1 MEAVDPERYV
11 GYCRRHDRI
20 VRPERYCLVR
30 RYVYCMTE
38 QKSPTGDDTEQ
49 ATVGLPI
56 PAPHTD
62 LFRYAATDDLLR
74 VLLDTPYERF
84 TIRELGRLTDNAAQS
99 VKRAVDVLE
108 ANGLV
113 VVEAE
118 GNRRLVGINR
128 RRVRK
133 PDDPV
138 VRIPQPEF
146 HLPVRA
152 ALDRIRDDLNEVRGI
167 LVFGSVARGRADRQS
182 DIDLWVLVA
191 DRGEQHRANELA
203 KELGNERF
211 DGDRYEFQ
219 ILVETPESAR
229 GRGDRLNGVFADA
242 ITLVD
247 SDTLHDLKSEVL
259 SDA

>member
-1 MEAVDPERYV
+1 MTRQKEIVD
-11 GYCRRHDRI
+11 GAD
-20 VRPERYCLVR
+20 
-30 RYVYCMTE
+30 
-38 QKSPTGDDTEQ
+38 Q

-56 PAPHTD
+56 PASDPN
-62 LFRYAATDDLLR
+62 LFRHTATDDVLRLLF
-74 VLLDTPYERF
+74 DNPYEEF

-108 ANGLV
+108 ANNVV
-113 VVEAE
+113 VVETK
-118 GNRRLVGINR
+118 GNRRLVCINR
-128 RRVRK
+128 TRVTK

-138 VRIPQPEF
+138 LRIPQSDF
-146 HLPVRA
+146 HPPVRA
-152 ALDRIRDDLNEVRGI
+152 ALDRIRDELGDVRGV

-182 DIDLWVLVA
+182 DIDLWVLA
-191 DRGEQHRANELA
+191 DDRVKQHRANELA
-203 KELGNERF
+203 KELGGERF

-229 GRGDRLNGVFADA
+229 GHGDRLEEVFADA

-247 SDTLHDLKSEVL
+247 SDILRNLKREVM

>member
-1 MEAVDPERYV
+1 MVRQDGEAGE
-11 GYCRRHDRI
+11 
-20 VRPERYCLVR
+20 
-30 RYVYCMTE
+30 
-38 QKSPTGDDTEQ
+38 TEQ

-56 PAPHTD
+56 PAPDPD
-62 LFRYAATDDLLR
+62 LFRHTATDDLLR
-74 VLLDTPYERF
+74 LLIDNPYEEF

-108 ANGLV
+108 SNGVV
-113 VVEAE
+113 VVETE

-128 RRVRK
+128 TRVRK

-138 VRIPQPEF
+138 LRIPQPEF
-146 HLPVRA
+146 HRPVRA
-152 ALDRIRDDLNEVRGI
+152 ALDRIRDELGEVQGI

-182 DIDLWVLVA
+182 DVDLWVLAGDRA
-191 DRGEQHRANELA
+191 DQHRANELA
-203 KELGNERF
+203 KELGQERF

-219 ILVETPESAR
+219 ILVETTESAR
-229 GRGDRLNGVFADA
+229 GHGDRLEDVFADA

-247 SDTLHDLKSEVL
+247 SDTLQELKHEVL